1 MPTNTCRHIKEDG
14 VFCNN
19 LPLQGRNYCYAH
31 LLARGRQMRM
41 AREAL
46 RQRLRPLFLPPLDD
60 LNAVRNAISL
70 LMAAR
75 TAERISERSL
85 GLMLWGLQQAASILK
100 FQACMPAAAGAGV
113 NDQAQERV
121 EAYPGFER
129 EFGLPEDFDLSQPPE
144 VAFPPQPVEAE
155 PSPYRSNPW
164 EMVNPEDIELEELL
178 KTKGEEA
185 YKKRQGEMEGKFWK
199 QHDRKKRALDEA
211 RWLVEA
217 HRRTYAPPVQ
227 RTKEEQRAYDL
238 KVIADYEAKYPKK
251 TPAASPDT
259 ARVEQA
265 FRPASSDSS
274 SAGALAPE
282 GRDSNGKKP
291 PLPASE
297 IEIKAEAAQSG
308 H

>member
-19 LPLQGRNYCYAH
+19 PALHSRNYCYAH

-60 LNAVRNAISL
+60 LNAVRTAISL
-70 LMAAR
+70 LMAAHA
-75 TAERISERSL
+75 AERIGERSL

-100 FQACMPAAAGAGV
+100 FQACMPAAAGVA
-113 NDQAQERV
+113 DQAQERV

-129 EFGLPEDFDLSQPPE
+129 EFGLPEDFDLSQPPQ
-144 VAFPPQPVEAE
+144 VAFPPQPVKAE

-164 EMVNPEDIELEELL
+164 EVVNPEDIELEELL

-185 YKKRQGEMEGKFWK
+185 YNKRQSEMEAKFWK

-238 KVIADYEAKYPKK
+238 KVIADFEAQYPKQK
-251 TPAASPDT
+251 PAA
-259 ARVEQA
+259 A
-265 FRPASSDSS
+265 PAEADNS
-274 SAGALAPE
+274 
-282 GRDSNGKKP
+282 GKKP

-308 H
+308 R